1 MKEAVKK
8 LVVKAPVKALKA
20 LKALVKEPKKTLKSL
35 VKELAVELAME
46 LAVAEIVLVAP
57 AIVTVMAVAA
67 APTHNHNDPK
77 EFLNKI
83 PNSRS
88 WSNP

>member
-1 MKEAVKK
+1 MKAAVKE

-20 LKALVKEPKKTLKSL
+20 LVKELKKALVALVTALK
-35 VKELAVELAME
+35 
-46 LAVAEIVLVAP
+46 
-57 AIVTVMAVAA
+57 AA
-67 APTHNHNDPK
+67 ATSLTPKHPK